1 MLDAGSYVY
10 NPGSGKRERISR
22 ILLMHSNKREERDS
36 VSAGEIVAAVGL
48 KHVKTGNTLCDEKNQ
63 IILESMDFP
72 EPVVSVSVEP
82 VSK

>member
-1 MLDAGSYVY
+1 MRDLTFITDLE
-10 NPGSGKRERISR
+10 KKTHSR
-22 ILLMHSNKREERDS
+22 ILLVHSNKEKRDS

-72 EPVVSVSVEP
+72 EPVVP
-82 VSK
+82 FQ